1 MTTLK
6 RRAAA
11 ISAPLL
17 LAVTLTACG
26 GGASGA
32 PDDASVEDFCDVFLD
47 DSGSDIDPED
57 NGALLD
63 AIQEQA
69 DRLADVGTPED
80 FDEEAREG
88 FEVFVDVVSDFDEG
102 DIEDLDSAD
111 PGDIVSEE
119 DADKVTAFTAS
130 DFGRTLSSGG
140 EACTPELDDLEDEL
154 GDLEDQLP
162 SEPAS

>member
-11 ISAPLL
+11 VSAPLL

-26 GGASGA
+26 GGASDA
-32 PDDASVEDFCDVFLD
+32 PDDASVEDFCEVFLD
-47 DSGSDIDPED
+47 QGDADVDPED

-69 DRLADVGTPED
+69 DKLADVGTPAD
-80 FDEEAREG
+80 FDDEAREG
-88 FEVFVDVVSDFDEG
+88 FEIFIDVVSDFDEG

-111 PGDIVSEE
+111 PGDIVSED
-119 DADKVTAFTAS
+119 DAEKVTAFFTA
-130 DFGRTLSSGG
+130 GG
-140 EACTPELDDLEDEL
+140 TACTPELGDLEDEL

>member
-11 ISAPLL
+11 VSAPLL

-26 GGASGA
+26 GGASDA
-32 PDDASVEDFCDVFLD
+32 PDDASVEDFCEVFLD
-47 DSGSDIDPED
+47 QGDADVDPED

-69 DRLADVGTPED
+69 DKLADVGTPAD
-80 FDEEAREG
+80 FDDEAREG
-88 FEVFVDVVSDFDEG
+88 FEIFIDVVGDFDEG

-111 PGDIVSEE
+111 PGDIVSED
-119 DADKVTAFTAS
+119 DADKVTAFFTA
-130 DFGRTLSSGG
+130 GG
-140 EACTPELDDLEDEL
+140 TACTPELGDLEDEL

>member
-47 DSGSDIDPED
+47 DSGSDIDPDD

-119 DADKVTAFTAS
+119 DADKVTAFFTA
-130 DFGRTLSSGG
+130 GG

>member
-11 ISAPLL
+11 VSAPLL

-26 GGASGA
+26 GGASDA
-32 PDDASVEDFCDVFLD
+32 PDDASVEDFCEVFLD
-47 DSGSDIDPED
+47 QGDADVDPED

-69 DRLADVGTPED
+69 DKLADVGTPAD
-80 FDEEAREG
+80 FDDEAREG
-88 FEVFVDVVSDFDEG
+88 FEIFIDVVSDFDEG

-111 PGDIVSEE
+111 PGDIVSED
-119 DADKVTAFTAS
+119 DADKVTAFFTA
-130 DFGRTLSSGG
+130 GG
-140 EACTPELDDLEDEL
+140 TACTPEL
-154 GDLEDQLP
+154 GDLEDELENSLEELP
-162 SEPAS
+162 REPAS